1 MIYQLADKHAPEGYD
16 PTSRPWYKQA
26 ASAGGSIVT
35 EPYVFASTKKLGVT
49 VAHSLLR
56 NQQLL
61 GVVGGDISLEGI
73 ISLVQGIKLRG
84 DGYAFL
90 ATRSGKIV
98 AHPAADSTLKPVA
111 EVMPGLDAALLSKP
125 MPAASWRSCNRW
137 PFGLSAT
144 VASARF

>member
-1 MIYQLADKHAPEGYD
+1 MIYHLADKHAPEGYD

-49 VAHSLLR
+49 VAYPLLR

-84 DGYAFL
+84 DGYAFWPRAAARL
-90 ATRSGKIV
+90 WPIRLRTVRS
-98 AHPAADSTLKPVA
+98 S
-111 EVMPGLDAALLSKP
+111 
-125 MPAASWRSCNRW
+125 RW
-137 PFGLSAT
+137 P
-144 VASARF
+144 R